1 MRASMSVYRMQRVAS
16 GTRRLMR
23 CLVPIPQTR
32 PKVIGNPYSVTA
44 SLGLLVSF
52 GVLVSLVH

>member
-1 MRASMSVYRMQRVAS
+1 MSVYRIRRVAS

-23 CLVPIPQTR
+23 CLVPIPQIR
-32 PKVIGNPYSVTA
+32 PKVVGNPYSVTA